1 MPRFIHRFAALSIM
15 CAGCVFGQQGSFAQI
30 AYGGSWQTTLTL
42 INESDTLL
50 ANVTLSFFGDDGLP
64 LNAPVLGFGDTSA
77 YTFTILPGG
86 LQSVVLFSSDPTT
99 SQGWASM
106 NVPSGI
112 PVRGLGS
119 FRFLLPNK
127 TISEAV
133 VPLSITDSAV
143 CIVPSPSVPG
153 SPSVIL
159 VPFDNTT
166 GQYVT
171 SLALANTTQGFLS
184 VPIEFDDE
192 SNHPLVTD
200 TLSLAAMQHV
210 AVVTPQAYPALAGK
224 KGVLRIHQ
232 STAFVTVLGLLS
244 NNTNAITTIIPIS
257 N

>member
-1 MPRFIHRFAALSIM
+1 MPRFIHRFVALSIA
-15 CAGCVFGQQGSFAQI
+15 CAACAFGQQGSFAQI

-42 INESDTLL
+42 IDESDTLP
-50 ANVTLSFFGDDGLP
+50 ANVTLSFFGDDGSP
-64 LNAPVLGFGDTSA
+64 LSAPVLGAGNTSV
-77 YTFTILPGG
+77 YTFTIPAGG
-86 LQSVVLFSSDPTT
+86 LQSVVLFSSASIT

-106 NVPSGI
+106 NVASGI

-119 FRFLLPNK
+119 FRFLLPSK

-133 VPLSITDSAV
+133 VPLSISGSAV

-153 SPSVIL
+153 APSVIL

-166 GQYVT
+166 GEYVT
-171 SLALANTTQGFLS
+171 SVALANTTSGFLS

-192 SNHPLVTD
+192 SNHLLVKD
-200 TLSLAAMQHV
+200 TLILSARQHV
-210 AVVTPQAYPALAGK
+210 AVVTPQAYPVLAGK

-232 STAFVTVLGLLS
+232 STEFVTVLGLLS
-244 NNTNAITTIIPIS
+244 NNTNAITTIIPIT